1 MSAFHPVHDGGS
13 SAVEPTSRLRA
24 VTNPRPLGTLA
35 PKRRHETVGAPPQWG
50 LSGEDRV
57 QVPSPRDA
65 LEFVLS
71 AVLELDTR
79 AGNEVGHRA
88 RDEYL
93 PRASER

>member
-1 MSAFHPVHDGGS
+1 MTAFHPVHDGGQLGS
-13 SAVEPTSRLRA
+13 GTDIRLRA
-24 VTNPRPLGTLA
+24 LIYPRPLGTRA
-35 PKRRHETVGAPPQWG
+35 TKRGHETVGAPPQWG
-50 LSGEDRV
+50 LSGDDRV

-93 PRASER
+93 PRASEC